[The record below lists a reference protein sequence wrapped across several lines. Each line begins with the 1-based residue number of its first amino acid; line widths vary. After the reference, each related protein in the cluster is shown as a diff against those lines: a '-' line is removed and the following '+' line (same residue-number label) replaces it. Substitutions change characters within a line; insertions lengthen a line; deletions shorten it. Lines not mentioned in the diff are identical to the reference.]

1 MGIEPPPVRPPV
13 RALVV
18 RGGSLLLYGSFG
30 DFDLREVEVEEFRGD
45 VLEAEGVCGR
55 EKEETRVVNRRR
67 RYMYMYK
74 DFILL

>member
-30 DFDLREVEVEEFRGD
+30 VEFDFDFDLREVEVEEFRGD
-45 VLEAEGVCGR
+45 VLEAEGVPRVCGR

-67 RYMYMYK
+67 RYM
-74 DFILL
+74 